1 MTNILLIIV
10 LVIAVITMISSVL
23 TTVLV
28 VSKSKEKDLVA
39 KVLKILGVILG
50 VIIVIAL
57 AVGISFVKGD
67 KGSNKNNTTQKVSLS
82 DAGFNEVDIDKYI
95 ELTKSSDKNIIL
107 IARPTCGYC
116 EAFTPILKQVSEDM
130 NLTINYVNTDSFSS
144 DDWTTFKNSFEYLSG
159 DEWGTPLVL
168 IVKNGEIVDK
178 NNGYVE
184 ADAIKSFFEKNGFGE

>member
-1 MTNILLIIV
+1 MTNVLLIIL
-10 LVIAVITMISSVL
+10 LVIAIIVMISSIL

-28 VSKSKEKDLVA
+28 VSKSSEKELVI
-39 KVLKILGVILG
+39 KVLKVMGVILG

-67 KGSNKNNTTQKVSLS
+67 KNSSKKTTTQDVSLS
-82 DAGFNEVDIDKYI
+82 DAGFNEVDIDEYI
-95 ELTKSSDKNIIL
+95 ELTKSSEKSIIL
-107 IARPTCGYC
+107 IARPTCSYC

-130 NLTINYVNTDSFSS
+130 NLTINYVNTDDFS
-144 DDWTTFKNSFEYLSG
+144 DNDWTTFKDSFEYLSG

-168 IVKNGEIVDK
+168 IVQNGEIVDK

-184 ADAIKSFFEKNGFGE
+184 ADTIKSFFEKNGFGE